1 MIKNEVVSI
10 KLFTIDIF
18 NTTWNGNIWK
28 LLEMV
33 VELTREDIIQ
43 TYIEKGMVAI
53 HFISGEKGPTAR
65 GYGN

>member
-43 TYIEKGMVAI
+43 T
-53 HFISGEKGPTAR
+53 
-65 GYGN
+65 